1 MEMKLESNTE
11 KKILNILGDILEIED
26 FKIDVVTNLSTIGL
40 DSLSAIKTL
49 IKIEEVFSIE
59 LDDADLII
67 ENAESIS
74 KLVLLVK
81 KYSYRG

>member
-1 MEMKLESNTE
+1 M
-11 KKILNILGDILEIED
+11 
-26 FKIDVVTNLSTIGL
+26 VTNLSTIGL

>member
-1 MEMKLESNTE
+1 MKLESNTE